1 MYPNILQIKKENTL
15 IKANINIKSI
25 NMYTLQIL

>member
-1 MYPNILQIKKENTL
+1 MYPNILQTKKENTL
-15 IKANINIKSI
+15 NKAIINIKSI